1 MSKNVTKKLPKQEK
15 TQYLL
20 GFLYMERVRRIDEN
34 RLKP

>member
-1 MSKNVTKKLPKQEK
+1 MSKNVTKMLPRQEK

-20 GFLYMERVRRIDEN
+20 GFLQMERVSGIDEN